1 MGGSQKRSKKQSDG
15 KLSARQRQR
24 DESVYYLDEN
34 FSDCRPIHDVL
45 DSAGLQYERHLAH
58 FPRDKFPEGVDD
70 EIWLPF
76 VGQRRWIVLTK
87 DKAQR
92 YTPLELDQIKK
103 HSIRQFSFS
112 SGNMNKAKMADILKA
127 RLRDMFRFAFKHH
140 APFIAAITQHGVYMR
155 FPKESDRPAAGA
167 EKPVQVE
174 KLR

>member
-1 MGGSQKRSKKQSDG
+1 MGGRQKRSKKQSDG

-24 DESVYYLDEN
+24 DASVYYLDEN

-45 DSAGLQYERHLAH
+45 DSAGLHYERHLAH

-76 VGQRRWIVLTK
+76 VGERCWIILTK

-103 HSIRQFSFS
+103 HAIRQFSFS
-112 SGNMNKAKMADILKA
+112 SGNMNKTLMADILKA
-127 RLRDMFRFAFKHH
+127 RLSDIFRFVFKHQ
-140 APFIAAITQHGVYMR
+140 APFIGSITQHGVYMR
-155 FPKESDRPAAGA
+155 FPRESNRSEAGVRENGQA
-167 EKPVQVE
+167 E